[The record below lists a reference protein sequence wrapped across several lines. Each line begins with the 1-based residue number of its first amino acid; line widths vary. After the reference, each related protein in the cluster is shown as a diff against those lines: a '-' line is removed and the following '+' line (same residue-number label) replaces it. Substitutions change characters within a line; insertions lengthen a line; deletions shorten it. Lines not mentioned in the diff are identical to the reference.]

1 MTATI
6 IDGKAVSQEI
16 KEEVKVLT
24 EKLNREHGI
33 TPGLAFI
40 LVGDNPASQVY
51 VKNKAKACES
61 LGFYSLTEKMPEDT
75 SEEKVLAKID
85 EFNQDDRIHGILVQ
99 MPLPKQI
106 SEYRIIEAIHPSK
119 DVDGLHPFNIG
130 LFSAAKAWDEIME
143 KRLLLPCTPYGMMV
157 LLEKYGIEVT
167 GKRAVVV
174 GRSNLGG
181 KPTAMLLLS
190 KNATV
195 TIAHSRTANLA
206 AVCREADI
214 LVAVIGKPLFIKK
227 EFIKPGAAV
236 LDVGINRTDGGLVG
250 DVDFE
255 AAKEVAGWITP
266 VPGGVGAMTISML
279 MRNTLMA
286 AEKKAGEINSKYETL
301 NSKQTPK
308 PEIQNAKKY
317 DLEERTESFSK
328 RVIDFVNGV
337 PKDIVDNEIIK
348 QLVRSSGSVGANYI
362 EANESLSRKDYFM
375 RAKISRKEAKETRYW
390 LRLIKC
396 NPAQEEE
403 RSALIQEA
411 TELMKILG
419 AIITKSGGK

>member
-6 IDGKAVSQEI
+6 IDGKVVSQEI
-16 KEEVKVLT
+16 KEEVKLLA
-24 EKLNREHGI
+24 EKLRQEHGV

-85 EFNQDDRIHGILVQ
+85 EFNQDDKIHGILVQ

-130 LFSAAKAWDEIME
+130 LFSAAKTWDEIME

-227 EFIKPGAAV
+227 DFIKPGAAV

-255 AAKEVAGWITP
+255 VAREVAGWITP

-279 MRNTLMA
+279 MKNTYMA
-286 AEKKAGEINSKYETL
+286 ASKKAQATNSKHEIL
-301 NSKQTPK
+301 NCKQTSK
-308 PEIQNAKKY
+308 PEIQNTKKY
-317 DLEERTESFSK
+317 DLEDRTEAFSK
-328 RVIDFVNGV
+328 RVFDFVSGV

-362 EANESLSRKDYFM
+362 EANESLSRKDFLM
-375 RAKISRKEAKETRYW
+375 WAKISRKEAKEARYW
-390 LRLIKC
+390 LRLMKC
-396 NPAQEEE
+396 RPAQEEE
-403 RSALIQEA
+403 RNALIQEA
-411 TELMKILG
+411 TELMRILG
-419 AIITKSGGK
+419 AIITKSEGK

>member
-1 MTATI
+1 MSAKI
-6 IDGKAVSQEI
+6 IDGKVVSQEI
-16 KEEVKVLT
+16 KEEVRTLT
-24 EKLNREHGI
+24 EKLKQEHGV

-51 VKNKAKACES
+51 VKNKAKACDA
-61 LGFYSLTEKMPEDT
+61 LGFYSVTERMPGDV
-75 SEEKVLAKID
+75 SEEEVLEKID
-85 EFNQDDRIHGILVQ
+85 EFNNDDRVHGILVQ

-106 SEYRIIEAIHPSK
+106 SEYKVIEAIHPSK

-130 LFSAAKAWDEIME
+130 LFSAAKAWHEIME

-157 LLEKYGIEVT
+157 LLEKYGIEVS

-195 TIAHSRTANLA
+195 TVAHSRTADLA

-227 EFIKPGAAV
+227 DFIKPGATV
-236 LDVGINRTDGGLVG
+236 LDVGINRTDSGLVG

-279 MRNTLMA
+279 MKNTYMA
-286 AEKKAGEINSKYETL
+286 ASKKALEGSSKHQNPSY
-301 NSKQTPK
+301 KQTPK
-308 PEIQNAKKY
+308 SNTQNSKPFE
-317 DLEERTESFSK
+317 LEERSSLFAKAVIALVNDTPRSPANIEISK
-328 RVIDFVNGV
+328 QVI
-337 PKDIVDNEIIK
+337 
-348 QLVRSSGSVGANYI
+348 RSSASVGANYI
-362 EANESLSRKDYFM
+362 EANESLGKKDFAM
-375 RAKISRKEAKETRYW
+375 HLKISRKEAKETRYW
-390 LRLIKC
+390 LRLLECHEAAETRRSKLV
-396 NPAQEEE
+396 EE
-403 RSALIQEA
+403 S
-411 TELMKILG
+411 TELLKILS
-419 AIITKSGGK
+419 AMIQKAE

>member
-1 MTATI
+1 MSAKI

-16 KEEVKVLT
+16 KDEVKALT
-24 EKLNREHGI
+24 EKLKQEHGI

-51 VKNKAKACES
+51 VKNKAKACYS
-61 LGFYSLTEKMPEDT
+61 LGFYSVTEKMPEDT

-85 EFNQDDRIHGILVQ
+85 EFNRDEKIHGILVQ

-130 LFSAAKAWDEIME
+130 LFSAAKTWNEIME
-143 KRLLLPCTPYGMMV
+143 KGLLLPCTPYGMMV
-157 LLEKYGIEVT
+157 LLEKYGIEVS

-227 EFIKPGAAV
+227 DFIRPGAAV
-236 LDVGINRTDGGLVG
+236 LDVGINRTDNGLVG

-279 MRNTLMA
+279 MKNTLLSA
-286 AEKKAGEINSKYETL
+286 SRQVSSKFQAPS
-301 NSKQTPK
+301 SKQGTNPKNQTPK
-308 PEIQNAKKY
+308 PF
-317 DLEERTESFSK
+317 DFEERAMLFAQS
-328 RVIDFVNGV
+328 VIRFL
-337 PKDIVDNEIIK
+337 NELTKTTANAEISR
-348 QLVRSSGSVGANYI
+348 QLIRSSGAVGANYI
-362 EANESLSRKDYFM
+362 EANDCLGKKDFVM
-375 RAKISRKEAKETRYW
+375 RLKIARKEAKESRYW
-390 LRLIKC
+390 LRLLESSKTED
-396 NPAQEEE
+396 AA
-403 RSALIQEA
+403 R
-411 TELMKILG
+411 TELVEESTELLKILS
-419 AIITKSGGK
+419 AMIQKAQ